1 MKQKIGLFLIILVGI
16 TFPLF
21 GMEFLYKTDDG
32 THYYRCNHCCEKVKV
47 FTQRGGYYRV
57 YTTYFG
63 RMIKAGSP
71 YEAAEIACV
80 AYEKRKDNSVKKEEE

>member
-1 MKQKIGLFLIILVGI
+1 MKRKIGLFLLILAGI
-16 TFPLF
+16 TLPLF

-47 FTQRGGYYRV
+47 YTHKSGYYRV

-63 RMIKAGSP
+63 RMIKADSP
-71 YEAAEIACV
+71 YEAAKIACK
-80 AYEKRKDNSVKKEEE
+80 AYEKRKNQMKEVDED